1 MIDKWFLIDVTDNKQ
16 GYRPSSVHQS
26 RKLGGL
32 LVRGLT
38 GRNPRRG
45 KVKVWPGAGEGE
57 HLREQCHHHQHHHN
71 LVAGVGDLLPGVEH
85 RLGGEQRSIGRLAR
99 VTTLLAWQLILDND
113 DGDGDGDG
121 GDDNDDDGD
130 GDGDGDNDDD
140 GDGDGSGW
148 PHSSP
153 ILNSI
158 LHPES
163 VVVSEQTIILD
174 LTLFLQILFLEN

>member
-38 GRNPRRG
+38 GRNPGRG

-57 HLREQCHHHQHHHN
+57 HLRVQCHHHQHHHN
-71 LVAGVGDLLPGVEH
+71 LVASVGDLLPRVEH

-121 GDDNDDDGD
+121 GDDD
-130 GDGDGDNDDD
+130 DDD

-163 VVVSEQTIILD
+163 VVVSEQTIILH
-174 LTLFLQILFLEN
+174 FFFKFSS

>member
-1 MIDKWFLIDVTDNKQ
+1 MIDKWFSIDVTDNKQ

-99 VTTLLAWQLILDND
+99 VTTLLAWQLILDD

-121 GDDNDDDGD
+121 GD
-130 GDGDGDNDDD
+130 DNDDD

-174 LTLFLQILFLEN
+174 FFFKFSS